1 MLLHFNKVNIQ
12 LFYVQTLLVDVG
24 GSFQMFSLLVDPY
37 LRLETGKPICSIG
50 PILQPKLKP
59 VWRTYF
65 LVRLPEFFNK
75 FQELDEGN
83 ITWKLG
89 GGHGFHW
96 IVLSTN
102 FVTHHSS
109 VWCCFQGTAFSNQL
123 FIVSL
128 LLSGNHGND
137 QKIEHGWIPWMW
149 WTNVV
154 TVTTLW

>member
-24 GSFQMFSLLVDPY
+24 GFFQMFSLFVDPY
-37 LRLETGKPICSIG
+37 LRLETGNPICSTG

-89 GGHGFHW
+89 GDMVF
-96 IVLSTN
+96 T
-102 FVTHHSS
+102 
-109 VWCCFQGTAFSNQL
+109 
-123 FIVSL
+123 
-128 LLSGNHGND
+128 
-137 QKIEHGWIPWMW
+137 E
-149 WTNVV
+149 
-154 TVTTLW
+154 